1 MPTTMQERTPA
12 IHRPFNPFRVTL
24 VVHMSIPPPL
34 ALILL
39 ALAPAALASEPAK
52 PLDGVEL
59 AQLTIHQRIVI
70 RIPRLDARPPMPMPE
85 PMRWSEKKGPKCVPM
100 DTLGGAMVTSAD
112 SIDLLTTE
120 GDRIRARLGDDC
132 PALDF
137 YSGLYL
143 KRTADGMLCAKRDVL
158 RSRSGSA
165 CAITGFKRLRARR

>member
-1 MPTTMQERTPA
+1 
-12 IHRPFNPFRVTL
+12 
-24 VVHMSIPPPL
+24 MSIPAPL
-34 ALILL
+34 ILILL
-39 ALAPAALASEPAK
+39 ALAPAAMASEPA

-59 AQLTIHQRIVI
+59 AQLTIHSRIVI
-70 RIPRLDARPPMPMPE
+70 RIPRLDAPPPVPMPE
-85 PMRWSEKKGPKCVPM
+85 PMHWSEKKGPKCVPM
-100 DTLGGAMVTSAD
+100 DTLGAAVVTSAD

-120 GDRIRARLGDDC
+120 GERFRARLGDDC

-165 CAITGFKRLRARR
+165 CEISGFKRLRAKR

>member
-1 MPTTMQERTPA
+1 
-12 IHRPFNPFRVTL
+12 
-24 VVHMSIPPPL
+24 MSIPPPL

-39 ALAPAALASEPAK
+39 ALAPAAMASEPAS
-52 PLDGVEL
+52 LDGVEL
-59 AQLTIHQRIVI
+59 AQLMIHQRIVI
-70 RIPRLDARPPMPMPE
+70 RIPRLDAPPPMPMPQ
-85 PMRWSEKKGPKCVPM
+85 PLRWSEKKGPKCVPM
-100 DTLGGAMVTSAD
+100 DTLGAAVVTTAD

-120 GDRIRARLGDDC
+120 GERIRARLGDDC

-165 CAITGFKRLRARR
+165 CGITGFKRLKAKH

>member
-1 MPTTMQERTPA
+1 
-12 IHRPFNPFRVTL
+12 
-24 VVHMSIPPPL
+24 MSIPAPL

-39 ALAPAALASEPAK
+39 ALAPAAMASEPAS
-52 PLDGVEL
+52 LDGIAL
-59 AQLTIHQRIVI
+59 AQLTIHSRIVI
-70 RIPRLDARPPMPMPE
+70 RIPRLDAPTPMPMPE

-100 DTLGGAMVTSAD
+100 DTLGAAVVTTAD

-165 CAITGFKRLRARR
+165 CEITGFKRLRAKR